1 MFAVHRG
8 TFRMSTAANCQGWC
22 TGVLIK
28 GNFLEGLVFICW
40 HVMHTWQWQ
49 SMSKSRIQLRAA
61 ANCESF
67 CGKVY
72 CHPFCSGK
80 STLRITSTTNL
91 SATTKLCFSFNWSN
105 CTCVHTKSCTRSCSS
120 EAVLSCSMEMD
131 YTLKLHKHVTAHLS
145 KWVKLRTLSP
155 TSWQSPFLQVPPLQW
170 LRCQWRATNLR
181 TEL

>member
-1 MFAVHRG
+1 MECILGNDNPCPRAVSNLELQR
-8 TFRMSTAANCQGWC
+8 TVSPFVAKSTAN
-22 TGVLIK
+22 
-28 GNFLEGLVFICW
+28 
-40 HVMHTWQWQ
+40 
-49 SMSKSRIQLRAA
+49 
-61 ANCESF
+61 
-67 CGKVY
+67 
-72 CHPFCSGK
+72 PFCSGK

-155 TSWQSPFLQVPPLQW
+155 TSWQSPFLQVPPLWW
-170 LRCQWRATNLR
+170 LL
-181 TEL
+181 LFLSLPL